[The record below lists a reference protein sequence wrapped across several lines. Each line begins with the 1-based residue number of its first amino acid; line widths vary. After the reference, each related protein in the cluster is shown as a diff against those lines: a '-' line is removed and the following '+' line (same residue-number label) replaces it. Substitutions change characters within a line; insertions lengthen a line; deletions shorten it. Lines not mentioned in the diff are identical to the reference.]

1 MKRSVSG
8 TILLVDDLRTNRM
21 VLKKVLEKEHYHFI
35 EASNGYEAIEL
46 AVEYQ
51 PDVIIMDGLMPE
63 MDGFEAVK
71 ALRAMEVFKRT
82 PILMISSLSDEASKL
97 KAIEVGVNDFITK
110 PFEKMELILR
120 CRSYVDIAKINSQ
133 YVLSTKNQH
142 TQIPNQVALRQT
154 LLARASAT
162 IVLMRIDHFRSVD
175 TFYGEPYAIMLEK
188 EFVKYLIAYFQ
199 SLDMMVLCYHTAPGE
214 FVVLFDDF
222 KRHMGHI
229 DIHEFCKMLHEHIQ
243 SYEIEL
249 DKFAYDVSATLC
261 FANGSENLYED
272 ASFAI
277 DWAIE
282 RKKTYV
288 VMNEVI
294 ERLKEETKENIN
306 RVHMVKKAIEEDR
319 IIPYFQPIYDNH
331 LGEITKYETLVRLI
345 SEDGKIIP
353 PFFFLDAAKNGNY
366 YLQITSIML
375 EKVFAIFKYVD
386 SEVTVNLSYL
396 DMASTMVTQK
406 LFKLLKEN
414 PDTAKRMTLELL
426 EDEAIEDDAVFETFV
441 QKVREHGVKIAID
454 DFGSGYSNFQ
464 RIMRINPDFVK
475 IDGSIIK
482 NIATDHKSKV
492 LTKVI
497 HTFSQSL
504 NIKTV
509 AEFVSS
515 EEIFR
520 EIQEIGIDYAQG
532 YFIAEPHDK
541 LVTLQ
546 SHPALFH
553 SNLFESVQ
561 QTMS

>member
-1 MKRSVSG
+1 MKRSVLD
-8 TILLVDDLRTNRM
+8 TILIVDDLRTNRM
-21 VLKKVLEKEHYHFI
+21 VMKKALENENYHFI
-35 EASNGYEAIEL
+35 EAGNGREAIEL
-46 AVEYQ
+46 AIEHQ

-71 ALRAMEVFKRT
+71 TLRTLETFKRT

-97 KAIEVGVNDFITK
+97 KAIKAGVNDFITK

-120 CRSYVDIAKINSQ
+120 CRSYMDIAQINSR
-133 YVLSTKNQH
+133 YVLSTKNPH
-142 TQIPNQVALRQT
+142 TKMPNQVALRQT
-154 LLARASAT
+154 LLARASGT

-175 TFYGEPYAIMLEK
+175 AFYGEAYARMLEK
-188 EFVKYLIAYFQ
+188 EFVKYLTAYFQ

-222 KRHMGHI
+222 KRDMGHI
-229 DIHEFCKMLHEHIQ
+229 DLHEFCKMLHEHIQ

-249 DKFAYDVSATLC
+249 DKFSYDVSATLC
-261 FANGSENLYED
+261 FASGSENLYED
-272 ASFAI
+272 ASFAM
-277 DWAIE
+277 DWVIE
-282 RKKTYV
+282 QKKTYV
-288 VMNEVI
+288 IMNEVI
-294 ERLKEETKENIN
+294 EKLKEETKENIN
-306 RVHMVKKAIEEDR
+306 KVHMVKKAIEEDR
-319 IIPYFQPIYDNH
+319 IVPYFQPIYDNG
-331 LGEITKYETLVRLI
+331 LGEITKYETLVRLVA
-345 SEDGKIIP
+345 EDGKIIS

-366 YLQITSIML
+366 YLQITTIML
-375 EKVFAIFKYVD
+375 EKVFTIFKYVD

-396 DMASTMVTQK
+396 DMASTMVTEK

-414 PDTAKRMTLELL
+414 PDTAKRVTLELL
-426 EDEAIEDDAVFETFV
+426 EDEAIENDTVFEAFI
-441 QKVREHGVKIAID
+441 QKVREYGVKIAID

-464 RIMRINPDFVK
+464 RIMRISPDFVK

-482 NIATDHKSKV
+482 NIATDQKSQV
-492 LTKVI
+492 LTSVI

-520 EIQEIGIDYAQG
+520 KIQEIGIDYAQG

-546 SHPALFH
+546 SHPTLFH
-553 SNLFESVQ
+553 TNLLEAAPQS
-561 QTMS
+561 

>member
-1 MKRSVSG
+1 MKRSVLD
-8 TILLVDDLRTNRM
+8 TILIVDDLRTNRM
-21 VLKKVLEKEHYHFI
+21 VMKKALENENYHFI
-35 EASNGYEAIEL
+35 EAGNGREAIEL
-46 AVEYQ
+46 AIEHQ

-71 ALRAMEVFKRT
+71 TLRTLETFKRT

-97 KAIEVGVNDFITK
+97 KAIEAGVNDFITK

-120 CRSYVDIAKINSQ
+120 CRSYMDIAQINSR
-133 YVLSTKNQH
+133 YILSTKNPH
-142 TQIPNQVALRQT
+142 TRMPNQVALRQRI
-154 LLARASAT
+154 LASVSAT

-175 TFYGEPYAIMLEK
+175 AFYGEAYARMLEK
-188 EFVKYLIAYFQ
+188 EFVKYLTSYFQ
-199 SLDMMVLCYHTAPGE
+199 SLDLMVLCYHTAPGE

-222 KRHMGHI
+222 KRDMGHI
-229 DIHEFCKMLHEHIQ
+229 DLHEFCKMLHEHIQ

-249 DKFAYDVSATLC
+249 DKFSYDVSATLC
-261 FANGSENLYED
+261 FASGSENLYED
-272 ASFAI
+272 ASFAM
-277 DWAIE
+277 DWVIE
-282 RKKTYV
+282 QKKTYV
-288 VMNEVI
+288 IMNEVI
-294 ERLKEETKENIN
+294 EKLKEETKENIN
-306 RVHMVKKAIEEDR
+306 KVHMVKKAIEEDR
-319 IIPYFQPIYDNH
+319 IVPYFQPIYDNR
-331 LGEITKYETLVRLI
+331 LGEITKYETLVRLVA
-345 SEDGKIIP
+345 EDGKIIS

-366 YLQITSIML
+366 YLQITTIML

-396 DMASTMVTQK
+396 DMASTLVTEK

-414 PDTAKRMTLELL
+414 PDTAKRVTLELL
-426 EDEAIEDDAVFETFV
+426 EDEAIEDDVVFEEFI
-441 QKVREHGVKIAID
+441 QKVREYGVKIAID

-464 RIMRINPDFVK
+464 RIMRISPDFVK

-482 NIATDHKSKV
+482 NIATDQKSQV
-492 LTKVI
+492 LTNVI

-509 AEFVSS
+509 AEFVST

-520 EIQEIGIDYAQG
+520 KIQEIGIDYAQG

-546 SHPALFH
+546 SHPTLFH
-553 SNLFESVQ
+553 ANLLEAAPQ
-561 QTMS
+561 N